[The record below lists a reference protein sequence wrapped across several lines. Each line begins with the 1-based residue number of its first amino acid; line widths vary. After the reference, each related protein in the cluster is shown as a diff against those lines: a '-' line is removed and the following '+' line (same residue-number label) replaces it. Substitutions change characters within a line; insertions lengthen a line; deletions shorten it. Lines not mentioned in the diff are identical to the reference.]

1 MTLCVCSAQRQ
12 KEHSGLW
19 SVREGFP
26 VEGATELGRGGVPRR
41 KDSERDSSWNKAEQ
55 ILPQCLSPAYARV
68 LAWKQPVAKGSFLP
82 ALRAAPHLAQQVL
95 VVLNVF
101 FYLTRLSS

>member
-1 MTLCVCSAQRQ
+1 MCPAWRQ

-19 SVREGFP
+19 SIREGFP
-26 VEGATELGRGGVPRR
+26 VEGAATELGRWGVPSR
-41 KDSERDSSWNKAEQ
+41 KDSERESSWNKVEQ

-68 LAWKQPVAKGSFLP
+68 LAWKQPEAKGPFLP
-82 ALRAAPHLAQQVL
+82 ALRAAPCLAQQVL

-101 FYLTRLSS
+101 FYLTRLLS